1 MGDVDA
7 LTGECDRI
15 ESEFR
20 RLEGRQETLEK
31 EQAEIIRKTEAAA
44 GDMEILARLKI
55 ETKQVAEAKR
65 MNDRLLVQTRKK
77 LVEVEKII
85 AMQRQSDMTWAAFRR
100 QTRRSTVHLNTS
112 AINRERSCRCHS
124 NGMDSPVLGR

>member
-31 EQAEIIRKTEAAA
+31 EQAEIIQKTEAAA
-44 GDMEILARLKI
+44 GDIEILAQLKI
-55 ETKQVAEAKR
+55 ETNQVAEAKR
-65 MNDRLLVQTRKK
+65 MNDRLLVQTKMK
-77 LVEVEKII
+77 LVDLEKII
-85 AMQRQSDMTWAAFRR
+85 AMQRQSDMT
-100 QTRRSTVHLNTS
+100 
-112 AINRERSCRCHS
+112 
-124 NGMDSPVLGR
+124 